1 MLEKFWTG
9 ELMSL
14 LLYLKKSKN
23 KGQSKSK
30 GELNKI
36 LNKKNFYLVD
46 MRNLPKNECTKAI

>member
-1 MLEKFWTG
+1 
-9 ELMSL
+9 MSL